1 VSFGNGNGNGNGN
14 EAAGLASA
22 TVFCPLS
29 HLCEHADD
37 AVKQAKRLVKE
48 RAVCLLVPLND
59 EDLRR
64 SLQSGATRD
73 A

>member
-1 VSFGNGNGNGNGN
+1 MSSGNGNGNGNGN
-14 EAAGLASA
+14 EAAELAPA

-37 AVKQAKRLVKE
+37 AMKQGKRLVKE

-59 EDLRR
+59 EDLGC
-64 SLQSGATRD
+64 SLQR
-73 A
+73 